1 MMPEDVPSPPADLG
15 VMDGGAR
22 SDVVNDL
29 AGDTAG

>member
-1 MMPEDVPSPPADLG
+1 MTPEDVPMPPADLG
-15 VMDGGAR
+15 VMDGGTG